1 MSDKKTLINSIKNIE
16 GELDSFEKERVD
28 SSLLVEGEKKKII
41 NEIKSGS
48 FDEMLN
54 EIETRV
60 EKKETFFQKLL
71 KIF

>member
-1 MSDKKTLINSIKNIE
+1 MSDKKTLIDSIKNIE
-16 GELDSFEKERVD
+16 VELDSFEKERVD